1 MKLILFFLL
10 FTSILKTSAQVKFT
24 KNLDPL
30 IKEEYKKI
38 RNLGSD
44 TIIIYEQYCV
54 GCETIY
60 FLKQD
65 SKEVAKECVY
75 EGFIR
80 GKIYWKLHNRYYS
93 KEITCINDAN
103 IKTVEV
109 KDEIF
114 GYFFSNYKQFKS
126 IERHK
131 FSGKFFPPIPVHT
144 TYEKLNIYTP
154 KISHQIL
161 LAEQQKDNTNWKTY
175 EWIPPTIEIME
186 IVEKTFPSVN

>member
-1 MKLILFFLL
+1 MKVTLFFLL

-24 KNLDPL
+24 KKLDPL
-30 IKEEYKKI
+30 IREEYKKI

-54 GCETIY
+54 GCEMIY
-60 FLKQD
+60 FHKQGSED
-65 SKEVAKECVY
+65 AIRECVY

-80 GKIYWKLHNRYYS
+80 GKIYWKLRNRYYS
-93 KEITCINDAN
+93 KEIACINDAN
-103 IKTVEV
+103 IKIAEV
-109 KDEIF
+109 KGEIF
-114 GYFFSNYKQFKS
+114 EYFFSNLNKFKS

-131 FSGKFFPPIPVHT
+131 FNGRFFPPIPDHT
-144 TYEKLNIYTP
+144 SYEKLSIYTP

-161 LAEQQKDNTNWKTY
+161 LAEQQKDDTNWKTY

-186 IVEKTFPSVN
+186 IVEKIFPHVN